1 MPSAFQNIIDNAETL
16 SFNRKKKVAQTISRD
31 GIVRTTSLGG
41 QTWEFEVGLPDGP
54 SWQTYRPIIEGI
66 EALDRVTAGTI
77 QINKAAHSWINGY
90 QGNLVPA
97 QQTNITVTVSTSSN
111 TTLTITGGGT
121 GLIAGQFRFRAGDLI
136 QLGTT
141 GKVYSVVDDVAHNGT
156 TITVHRP
163 IRDAAGSYTL
173 RVGQAVEWTVVC
185 VQFPQ
190 WTIFARDQI
199 SWDGP
204 FIFAEVL

>member
-1 MPSAFQNIIDNAETL
+1 MPSAFQNVIDNAETI
-16 SFNRKKKVAQTISRD
+16 SFNRKKKVAQTVSRD

-54 SWQTYRPIIEGI
+54 SWQVYRPIIESI
-66 EALDRVTAGTI
+66 EALDRVTSGTI
-77 QINKAAHSWINGY
+77 QINKAEHSWINGY

-97 QQTNITVTVSTSSN
+97 QQTNIVVTASTGNTVTITS
-111 TTLTITGGGT
+111 GGT
-121 GLIAGQFRFRAGDLI
+121 GLVAGQFRFKAGDLI

-141 GKVYSVVDDVAHNGT
+141 GKVYSVTSDVAHNGT
-156 TITVHRP
+156 VITLNRP

-199 SWDGP
+199 RWNGP

>member
-1 MPSAFQNIIDNAETL
+1 MSFQFVIDNAE
-16 SFNRKKKVAQTISRD
+16 SMGVNRRPVVASSSTRS
-31 GIVRTTSLGG
+31 GIVRSVSRGNNLWRFT
-41 QTWEFEVGLPDGP
+41 VRLPDGP
-54 SWQTYRPIIEGI
+54 SWQTYRPIVEGI
-66 EALDRVTAGTI
+66 EALDRVSTGTI

-90 QGNLVPA
+90 QGNLVSA
-97 QQTNITVTVSTSSN
+97 QQTNIVVTVSTTSN
-111 TTLTITGGGT
+111 TTLTISAGGT
-121 GLIAGQFRFRAGDLI
+121 GLIAGQFRFKAGDLI

-141 GKVYSVVDDVAHNGT
+141 GKVYSVVNDVAHNVT
-156 TITVHRP
+156 TITVNRP

-199 SWDGP
+199 SWNGP